1 MRVLAKGTGC
11 EEEVTVL
18 ASKDGEL
25 QVQVGEERVS
35 FALTPQGGGA
45 FELSSEGVTQG
56 VYVMRDKKGVIWIHD
71 GSGAYAFELPEEGS
85 SSADEGKDK
94 IMSPTPGKIVAIH
107 VSVGDSV
114 SEGDTLVVLEAMK
127 MEQRL
132 SAEVSGTV
140 AEVLVEEQE
149 HVDADVVLVR
159 IDVAEVKEA

>member
-1 MRVLAKGTGC
+1 
-11 EEEVTVL
+11 
-18 ASKDGEL
+18 
-25 QVQVGEERVS
+25 
-35 FALTPQGGGA
+35 
-45 FELSSEGVTQG
+45 
-56 VYVMRDKKGVIWIHD
+56 
-71 GSGAYAFELPEEGS
+71 
-85 SSADEGKDK
+85 
-94 IMSPTPGKIVAIH
+94 MSPTPGKIVAIH

-114 SEGDTLVVLEAMK
+114 AEGDTLVVLEAMK